1 MSRVRTRPTR
11 DDTREKLFEA
21 AARVFEEQGI
31 GGASIEAIAAAAG
44 FTRGAFYSNFK
55 SKDELII
62 AMLEDHVEQSIRRNL
77 DLLARHKNLAD
88 FIDALKTMDRSRQ
101 DPLGRSPLLHMEM
114 ILFVARAEK
123 RRPELAKRLRARRK
137 LITDIVETTLKNSGR
152 NGSLN
157 PTWTGAILL
166 ALEDGFRLHRLI
178 DPETTPADSFLRA
191 IGDLQRAIGIRR
203 PDERCDSGRF
213 SAALAP
219 ACALCNWPGDR
230 AHLARAT
237 PCQIAKRGQRADG
250 DADRKGDGVIAGEV
264 VQQAGDPGTRG
275 AAGERRQHDGAEDA
289 AVMLALKDLQHHRA
303 HDRGQAVAER
313 ALRQAS

>member
-11 DDTREKLFEA
+11 DDTRDKLFEA
-21 AARVFEEQGI
+21 AARVFEADGI

-77 DLLARHKNLAD
+77 DILAQHDNLDD
-88 FIDALKTMDRSRQ
+88 FIAALKTMDRSRQ
-101 DPLGRSPLLHMEM
+101 DPLGRSPLLHIEM

-137 LITDIVETTLKNSGR
+137 LVADIVEATLKGKAK
-152 NGSLN
+152 GEALN
-157 PTWTGAILL
+157 PPWMASVVL

-191 IGDLQRAIGIRR
+191 ITDLRR
-203 PDERCDSGRF
+203 RTGL
-213 SAALAP
+213 AA
-219 ACALCNWPGDR
+219 
-230 AHLARAT
+230 
-237 PCQIAKRGQRADG
+237 
-250 DADRKGDGVIAGEV
+250 E
-264 VQQAGDPGTRG
+264 
-275 AAGERRQHDGAEDA
+275 
-289 AVMLALKDLQHHRA
+289 
-303 HDRGQAVAER
+303 
-313 ALRQAS
+313 

>member
-11 DDTREKLFEA
+11 DDTRDKLFEA

-77 DLLARHKNLAD
+77 DLLDRHRNLAD
-88 FIDALKTMDRSRQ
+88 FIDALKNMDKSRQ

-123 RRPELAKRLRARRK
+123 RRPDLAKRLRARRQ

-152 NGSLN
+152 NGALN
-157 PTWTGAILL
+157 PTWTGAIVL

-191 IGDLQRAIGIRR
+191 ISDLQRAIGI
-203 PDERCDSGRF
+203 S
-213 SAALAP
+213 SA
-219 ACALCNWPGDR
+219 
-230 AHLARAT
+230 
-237 PCQIAKRGQRADG
+237 
-250 DADRKGDGVIAGEV
+250 
-264 VQQAGDPGTRG
+264 
-275 AAGERRQHDGAEDA
+275 
-289 AVMLALKDLQHHRA
+289 
-303 HDRGQAVAER
+303 
-313 ALRQAS
+313 

>member
-11 DDTREKLFEA
+11 GDTREKLFEA

-44 FTRGAFYSNFK
+44 LTRGAFYSNFK

-77 DLLARHKNLAD
+77 DLLARHKSLSD

-123 RRPELAKRLRARRK
+123 RRPDLAKRLRARRK
-137 LITDIVETTLKNSGR
+137 LITDIVETVSKNSR
-152 NGSLN
+152 KNVSLN

-191 IGDLQRAIGIRR
+191 IGDLQRAIGI
-203 PDERCDSGRF
+203 S
-213 SAALAP
+213 P
-219 ACALCNWPGDR
+219 A
-230 AHLARAT
+230 
-237 PCQIAKRGQRADG
+237 
-250 DADRKGDGVIAGEV
+250 
-264 VQQAGDPGTRG
+264 
-275 AAGERRQHDGAEDA
+275 
-289 AVMLALKDLQHHRA
+289 
-303 HDRGQAVAER
+303 
-313 ALRQAS
+313 

>member
-11 DDTREKLFEA
+11 DETRDKLFEA

-44 FTRGAFYSNFK
+44 FTRGAFYSNFA

-62 AMLEDHVEQSIRRNL
+62 AMLEDHVAQSIRRSL
-77 DLLARHKNLAD
+77 DLLAKHQNLDD
-88 FIDALKTMDRSRQ
+88 FLDAFKRMDRTQQ

-137 LITDIVETTLKNSGR
+137 LIADIVETTLNDSGR
-152 NGSLN
+152 PASVN
-157 PTWTGAILL
+157 PAWTAAVVL

-191 IGDLQRAIGIRR
+191 LSDLRR
-203 PDERCDSGRF
+203 STGLS
-213 SAALAP
+213 SA
-219 ACALCNWPGDR
+219 
-230 AHLARAT
+230 
-237 PCQIAKRGQRADG
+237 
-250 DADRKGDGVIAGEV
+250 
-264 VQQAGDPGTRG
+264 
-275 AAGERRQHDGAEDA
+275 
-289 AVMLALKDLQHHRA
+289 
-303 HDRGQAVAER
+303 
-313 ALRQAS
+313 

>member
-11 DDTREKLFEA
+11 DDTCAKLFEA

-44 FTRGAFYSNFK
+44 FTRGAVYSNFK

-77 DLLARHKNLAD
+77 DLLARHKNIAD
-88 FIDALKTMDRSRQ
+88 FIDALRTMDRSQQ
-101 DPLGRSPLLHMEM
+101 DPLGRSPRLHMEM

-123 RRPELAKRLRARRK
+123 RRPDLAKRLRARRK
-137 LITDIVETTLKNSGR
+137 LIVDIVEATLKNNSK

-157 PTWTGAILL
+157 PTWTGAIVL

-191 IGDLQRAIGIRR
+191 IGDLQRATGNSIGNSIGLTK
-203 PDERCDSGRF
+203 S
-213 SAALAP
+213 SA
-219 ACALCNWPGDR
+219 
-230 AHLARAT
+230 
-237 PCQIAKRGQRADG
+237 
-250 DADRKGDGVIAGEV
+250 
-264 VQQAGDPGTRG
+264 
-275 AAGERRQHDGAEDA
+275 
-289 AVMLALKDLQHHRA
+289 
-303 HDRGQAVAER
+303 
-313 ALRQAS
+313 